1 MGSSPATAAVEV
13 TGLTH
18 AYGQRRALDAIDLRV
33 DVGTLFAMLGPNGS
47 GKSTLFRLLS
57 TLVAPQQGTIRILGH
72 DLSRERTAVRRQL
85 GVVFQSP
92 ALDPKLTVSE
102 NLRHHGHLYGL
113 GGRALATRIDTLL
126 QRFGVADRAGSRV
139 ETLSGGLRRRVEL
152 AKSLLHEPR
161 ILILD
166 EPSTGLDPLA
176 RRDLLRLLLE
186 IRDRDG
192 VTILLTTHLLDEAD
206 RCDRVA
212 ILDAGKLVADDTPA
226 ALEAKIGGDVITLA
240 ARDAAALAADIAARF
255 DVHASVLNG
264 SVRIEHRDARDLMGR
279 ILAAFASEIQAA
291 TLSRPTLEDVFIH
304 CTGRLFDAPDGA
316 VMTAAAPGPGPE
328 VRSAV

>member
-1 MGSSPATAAVEV
+1 MGSSAATAAVEV
-13 TGLTH
+13 AGLSH
-18 AYGQRRALDAIDLRV
+18 AYGARRALDAIDLCV
-33 DVGTLFAMLGPNGS
+33 ESGTLFAMLGPNGS

-57 TLVAPQQGTIRILGH
+57 TLVPPQHGAIRILGH
-72 DLSRERTAVRRQL
+72 DLARDRSAVRRSL

-92 ALDPKLTVSE
+92 ALDPKLTVRE

-113 GGRALATRIDTLL
+113 GGGALAARIDVLL
-126 QRFGVADRAGSRV
+126 QRFGLADRTSGRV

-161 ILILD
+161 VLILD

-186 IRDRDG
+186 VRDRDG
-192 VTILLTTHLLDEAD
+192 VTILLTTHILDEAD

-212 ILDAGKLVADDTPA
+212 ILDGGKLVADGTPA
-226 ALEAKIGGDVITLA
+226 ALKAQIGGDVVTIVA
-240 ARDAAALAADIAARF
+240 ARNAEALAADITALF
-255 DVHASVLNG
+255 DVPARVLDG
-264 SVRIEHRDARDLMGR
+264 SVRIEHRDARDLLGR
-279 ILAAFASEIQAA
+279 ILAAFAAEIEAA

-304 CTGRLFDAPDGA
+304 CTGRLFSAAGDGSIA
-316 VMTAAAPGPGPE
+316 ELTSIGAAP
-328 VRSAV
+328 AVAR